1 MSTELVTYDSVNG
14 LQRYNGQTG
23 PLFANL
29 PNFTTSALP
38 SAPPFGTLVLNT
50 TTNKLNFFGTD
61 SAWHAVTS
69 A

>member
-1 MSTELVTYDSVNG
+1 MSTELVVYDSVSG

-23 PLFANL
+23 PTFANL
-29 PNFTTSALP
+29 PNYTTSLLP
-38 SAPPFGTLVLNT
+38 TNPPFGTLVLNT